1 MNKTF
6 LKYLKKTLPVLAG
19 GLIGYGYYYFI
30 GCYSGTCPI
39 QSNPYISTL
48 YGALI
53 GFVFVIPGKKKK
65 EEADN
70 QDSSLLK

>member
-1 MNKTF
+1 MKKTF

-19 GLIGYGYYYFI
+19 ALIGYAYYYYI

-39 QSNPYISTL
+39 QSNPYISTT

-53 GFVFVIPGKKKK
+53 GFVFVLPGKKKK
-65 EEADN
+65 AEETN
-70 QDSSLLK
+70 N